1 MKFTLVLP
9 SDEASDLS
17 IGVVFAPCLI
27 WTIGKKHILNPHRK
41 NPNYVLGDFQEL
53 LSEITID
60 QSINFDR
67 DRKLGQKIFVVVHD
81 VGHGTEEYLNDIVL
95 DIQKSGFKPVVC
107 R

>member
-27 WTIGKKHILNPHRK
+27 WTIGKKHILNAHRK
-41 NPNYVLGDFQEL
+41 NPHYVLGDFQTL
-53 LSEITID
+53 LVKISND
-60 QSINFDR
+60 KSINFYSEHN
-67 DRKLGQKIFVVVHD
+67 LGKKIFVVVHD
-81 VGHGTEEYLNDIVL
+81 CGHGTEGYLNDIVI
-95 DIQKSGFKPVVC
+95 DIQKSGFRPVIC